1 MPMRAFNNLD
11 EFAAAAGD
19 NLGVSAWLTVTQEQ
33 IQAFADATGDQQWIH
48 IDPVRA
54 ADGPF
59 KTTIAH
65 GLLTL
70 SLLPVLMN
78 EVYTV
83 NGISLAINYGLNK
96 VRYPSPVPVDSAVR
110 LHVTLVGVEVLNAST
125 VQATLGG
132 SLEVRGGTKP
142 ACVLESIVRYIR

>member
-1 MPMRAFNNLD
+1 MPMRVFNNLD